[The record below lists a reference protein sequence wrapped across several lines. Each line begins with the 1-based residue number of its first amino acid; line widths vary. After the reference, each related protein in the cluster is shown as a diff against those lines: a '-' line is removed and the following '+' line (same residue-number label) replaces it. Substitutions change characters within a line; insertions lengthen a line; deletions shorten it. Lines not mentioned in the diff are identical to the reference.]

1 MILARR
7 YERRGLLAIEPR
19 ALFEQFFVD
28 DTQKRDVVEMDGCAV
43 VDVRGPLENHAH
55 AWCDSY
61 EDILARVQAACATSA
76 RAVVLRLDS
85 PGGDAH
91 GCFEAALAIRAAC
104 DAAGKPLLGYVEGEC
119 ASAAYAL
126 ASQCHSITIAIS
138 ALVGSIGV
146 LSSREDITAMNA
158 ARGLRVALVMSGSR
172 KGDGHPDMPITDAE
186 LANTQSIVDSM
197 AAVFFD
203 LVAQGRG
210 LKPVAVAQLQARVFH
225 GEAAVQVGLAD
236 AVGSLTT
243 VLATA
248 SPAGGTRVMAKKMSY
263 EDLREALAAAAEG
276 TDPNAKAAKRA
287 LAVMDEA
294 EPAEAEG
301 GETEETA
308 EGETPEETAEGET
321 PETDEEGKPKPA
333 ARRAE
338 GGEEDKA
345 ASSAT
350 ATAAYRMALKAQTE
364 SAQLRAQLKQRDEAA
379 ERQQLIASRPD
390 LPPDTVSLLA
400 RAPMA
405 LVREHI
411 ASLPP
416 LKGEAAGVITAIGFK
431 NPRVVAYGKPVTGN
445 AEPAGASHLPETE
458 KAALDQR
465 MGLSEAGLH
474 VVANEY
480 KLTLGAYKPR

>member
-333 ARRAE
+333 AKAAQRAE
-338 GGEEDKA
+338 GSEDDKT
-345 ASSAT
+345 AST

-364 SAQLRAQLKQRDEAA
+364 SAQLRAQLKARDEAA

-390 LPPDTVSLLA
+390 LPTDTVSLLA

-416 LKGEAAGVITAIGFK
+416 LKGEIAGGLK

-445 AEPAGASHLPETE
+445 VEPAGASHLPAAE
-458 KAALDQR
+458 KADLDQR
-465 MGLSEAGLH
+465 MGLSEPGLH
-474 VVANEY
+474 VVQNEY

>member
-19 ALFEQFFVD
+19 ALFESFFVD
-28 DTQKRDVVEMDGCAV
+28 DLRPPEVTELDGCAI
-43 VDVRGPLENHAH
+43 VDVRGPLENHVH
-55 AWCDSY
+55 YWCDSY
-61 EDILARVQAACATSA
+61 EAILTRVQAACSTAA
-76 RAVVLRLDS
+76 RAVVLRFDS

-104 DAAGKPLLGYVEGEC
+104 DAAGKQLLGYVEGEC

-126 ASQCHSITIAIS
+126 ASQCQHITIAMS

-146 LSSREDITAMNA
+146 LSSREDVTAMNA

-186 LANTQSIVDSM
+186 LANTQSLVDSM
-197 AAVFFD
+197 AATFFD

-210 LKPVAVAQLQARVFH
+210 IKPVAVAQLQARVFH

-243 VLATA
+243 VLAFAA
-248 SPAGGTRVMAKKMSY
+248 SPIGGTKVMAGKKMSY

-301 GETEETA
+301 GEAEETA
-308 EGETPEETAEGET
+308 EGEPAEETAEGE
-321 PETDEEGKPKPA
+321 PAETDEEGKPKPA
-333 ARRAE
+333 AKAAQRAE
-338 GGEEDKA
+338 GGEDDKT
-345 ASSAT
+345 AST
-350 ATAAYRMALKAQTE
+350 ATAAYRMALKAQKE
-364 SAQLRAQLKQRDEAA
+364 SAELRAQLKGRDEAA

-390 LPPDTVSLLA
+390 LPTDTVSLLA

-416 LKGEAAGVITAIGFK
+416 LKGEAASALK
-431 NPRVVAYGKPVTGN
+431 NPRVVAYGKPVTGKPD
-445 AEPAGASHLPETE
+445 PAGASRLPEAE
-458 KAALDQR
+458 KAELDAR
-465 MGLSEAGLH
+465 MGLGENGLH
-474 VVANEY
+474 VVSNEY

>member
-28 DTQKRDVVEMDGCAV
+28 ETQKRDVVEMDGCAV

-55 AWCDSY
+55 AWFDSY
-61 EDILARVQAACATSA
+61 EDILSRVQAACATSA

-146 LSSREDITAMNA
+146 LSSREDVTAMNA

-210 LKPVAVAQLQARVFH
+210 LKPVAIAQLQARVFH

-243 VLATA
+243 VLALAA
-248 SPAGGTRVMAKKMSY
+248 SPIGGTRAMKKMSY

-308 EGETPEETAEGET
+308 EAE
-321 PETDEEGKPKPA
+321 PAETDEEPKPKPA
-333 ARRAE
+333 TTAAQRAE
-338 GGEEDKA
+338 GGEEEK
-345 ASSAT
+345 
-350 ATAAYRMALKAQTE
+350 TAAYRMAFKAQTE
-364 SAQLRAQLKQRDEAA
+364 NAELRAQIKKRDESA

-390 LPPDTVSLLA
+390 LPADTVSLLA
-400 RAPMA
+400 RAPIA

-411 ASLPP
+411 AGLPP
-416 LKGEAAGVITAIGFK
+416 LKAEAAGGLK
-431 NPRVVAYGKPVTGN
+431 NPRMVTHGKPVTGD
-445 AEPAGASHLPETE
+445 PAGASQLPAAE
-458 KAALDQR
+458 KAELDAR
-465 MGLSEAGLH
+465 MGLSAPGLH
-474 VVANEY
+474 VVQNEY